1 MDKKSVVF
9 MVDDDYAVREGIELL
24 VKSVGMEFKGF
35 SSAQEYQDGCE
46 PSERGCLVLDVRM
59 PGMGG
64 LALQE
69 ELAKRDYSLPVIVL
83 TGHGNVKM
91 GVQAMKAGAFD
102 FIEKPPAEQML
113 LDTVQKAI
121 RKDSEVRISQE
132 EQQARCDKLA
142 QLTPRGREILAKI
155 LDGKVNKQ
163 IAGEL
168 DLSEKTIEF
177 HRAKLMK
184 QLEVDCL
191 HGLIRFALS
200 TGLYE

>member
-1 MDKKSVVF
+1 MERQSVVF
-9 MVDDDYAVREGIELL
+9 MVDDDDAVRDGIELL
-24 VKSVGMEFKGF
+24 VKSVGLEFRGF
-35 SSAQEYQDGCE
+35 SSAQGFLDRCG

-69 ELAKRDYSLPVIVL
+69 ELAKLNYSLPVIVL

-91 GVQAMKAGAFD
+91 GIQAMKAGAFD
-102 FIEKPPAEQML
+102 FIEKPPHEQVL

-121 RKDSEVRISQE
+121 RKDSEAKICE
-132 EQQARCDKLA
+132 LEQKAMCDKLA
-142 QLTPRGREILAKI
+142 HLTHRGREILGFI
-155 LDGKVNKQ
+155 IEGKVNKQ
-163 IAGEL
+163 IAAEL
-168 DLSEKTIEF
+168 ELSEKTIEF
-177 HRAKLMK
+177 HRSKLMK
-184 QLEVDCL
+184 QLGVDSL

>member
-1 MDKKSVVF
+1 MEKQSVVF
-9 MVDDDYAVREGIELL
+9 MVDDDDAVRDGIELL
-24 VKSVGMEFKGF
+24 VKSVGLEFKGY
-35 SSAQEYQDGCE
+35 SSALEFLDGCG
-46 PSERGCLVLDVRM
+46 PSEHGCLVLDVRM

-69 ELAKRDYSLPVIVL
+69 ELVKRKYSIPVIVL

-102 FIEKPPAEQML
+102 FIEKPPQEQML

-121 RKDSEVRISQE
+121 RKDTEIKSNEL
-132 EQQARCDKLA
+132 EQQAKCEKIS
-142 QLTPRGREILAKI
+142 QLTLRGREILALI

-168 DLSEKTIEF
+168 ELSEKTIEF
-177 HRAKLMK
+177 HRSKLMK
-184 QLEVDCL
+184 QLGVDSL

-200 TGLYE
+200 TGLY